1 LSIASAFKSLLGIER
16 KAASSLADASGF
28 YFDLFG
34 ASPTLAG
41 VTVTP
46 YSAMTCAPV
55 ACAVRSIS
63 EPAGSLPLHVYKRL
77 PDGGKEKATD
87 HPLYKIL
94 HEAPNSFTPAAL
106 FRTQLVADAILQPN
120 GAFALINRV
129 DGGKPAEL
137 IRLDPRTAPVS
148 VDSSDL
154 EPTYKLNG
162 REIPGADLI
171 HIPSPA
177 YDQRKGLVGEGRE
190 AIALA
195 LVLERHASR
204 LFGNAARP
212 SGVLSLK
219 GAVTEAT
226 VANAKAAW
234 QASQGGD
241 KSGGTAVLPIDA
253 AWQPLTFNSV
263 DSQFL
268 EMRTYAVAEIAR
280 LFRVPLHMLM
290 QVDRAQPRSIESI
303 QQEFLS
309 QALLPRLK
317 AFEQELE
324 LKLLAQIH
332 RAAARRK
339 ATLRSTT
346 QRKTLPGCLPPG
358 GVSFP
363 GRQGEIL
370 ECPLSLTKPTTPR
383 STSFLRP
390 FWTPTRPGRRIGT
403 LVSVLSLTSR
413 RRRRSIT
420 NPSSR
425 TISVCRRKSF
435 STSENRV

>member
-1 LSIASAFKSLLGIER
+1 MSIASRFKSFLGIET
-16 KAASSLADASGF
+16 KAAPSLANGSGF

-34 ASPTLAG
+34 ATPTLAG

-46 YSAMTCAPV
+46 HSAMTCAPV

-63 EPAGSLPLHVYKRL
+63 EAAGSLPLHVYKKL
-77 PDGGKEKATD
+77 PDGGKEKATE
-87 HPLYKIL
+87 HPLYNLL
-94 HEAPNSFTPAAL
+94 HDAPNSFTPAAL
-106 FRTQLVADAILQPN
+106 FRTQLMADALLQPH
-120 GAFALINRV
+120 GGFALINRV

-137 IRLDPRTAPVS
+137 IRLDPQTQS
-148 VDSSDL
+148 VAVDTSDV

-162 REIPGADLI
+162 REIDGADLI
-171 HIPSPA
+171 HIPTPA
-177 YDQRKGLVGEGRE
+177 YDARKGLVGEGRN

-219 GAVTEAT
+219 GTVTEAT
-226 VANAKAAW
+226 LTNAKAAW
-234 QASQGGD
+234 QSSQGGD
-241 KSGGTAVLPIDA
+241 KAGGTAVLPTDA

-303 QQEFLS
+303 GQEFLS

-317 AFEQELE
+317 SFEQELE
-324 LKLLAQIH
+324 LKLLTPEERDQYAIEFNIDGFARADLLARAQALSATVSARILNPNEARQIGFGLPAYEGGDVFENFNTSSAH
-332 RAAARRK
+332 AGGALNAGNDNQKEAA
-339 ATLRSTT
+339 
-346 QRKTLPGCLPPG
+346 
-358 GVSFP
+358 
-363 GRQGEIL
+363 
-370 ECPLSLTKPTTPR
+370 
-383 STSFLRP
+383 
-390 FWTPTRPGRRIGT
+390 
-403 LVSVLSLTSR
+403 
-413 RRRRSIT
+413 
-420 NPSSR
+420 
-425 TISVCRRKSF
+425 
-435 STSENRV
+435 

>member
-1 LSIASAFKSLLGIER
+1 MLVPALRKFLGLET
-16 KAASSLADASGF
+16 KAAPSLADASGF

-46 YSAMTCAPV
+46 YSAMTCASV

-63 EPAGSLPLHVYKRL
+63 EPAGSLPLHVYRKL
-77 PDGGKEKATD
+77 EDGGKEKATD

-94 HEAPNSFTPAAL
+94 HDAPNSFSPAAL
-106 FRTQLVADAILQPN
+106 FRTQLMADALLQPH
-120 GAFALINRV
+120 GAFAQIIRV
-129 DGGKPAEL
+129 DGGKAAEL
-137 IRLDPRTAPVS
+137 IRLDPRTTPVA
-148 VDSSDL
+148 VDDSDI
-154 EPTYKLNG
+154 EPTYKVDG
-162 REIPGADLI
+162 REIAAADLI

-190 AIALA
+190 VIALA

-204 LFGNAARP
+204 LFGNGARP

-219 GAVTEAT
+219 GNITADALGK
-226 VANAKAAW
+226 AKAAW
-234 QASQGGD
+234 QAAHSGTN
-241 KSGGTAVLPIDA
+241 SGGTAVLPSDA
-253 AWQPLTFNSV
+253 SWQAMTFNSV

-303 QQEFLS
+303 GQEFLS

-324 LKLLAQIH
+324 LKLLTPEERDQYCIEFNVDGFARADLLTRAQAMS
-332 RAAARRK
+332 AA
-339 ATLRSTT
+339 
-346 QRKTLPGCLPPG
+346 
-358 GVSFP
+358 V
-363 GRQGEIL
+363 
-370 ECPLSLTKPTTPR
+370 
-383 STSFLRP
+383 
-390 FWTPTRPGRRIGT
+390 
-403 LVSVLSLTSR
+403 
-413 RRRRSIT
+413 
-420 NPSSR
+420 SSR
-425 TISVCRRKSF
+425 VLNPNEARQMGF
-435 STSENRV
+435 GLPAYEGGDVFENFNTSSAHAGGKLNSNTNEQEAA

>member
-1 LSIASAFKSLLGIER
+1 MCAVLSITTRLKSLLGIET
-16 KAASSLADASGF
+16 KAAPSLADGSGF

-34 ASPTLAG
+34 AVPTLAG
-41 VTVTP
+41 VVVTP
-46 YSAMTCAPV
+46 HSAMSCAPV

-63 EPAGSLPLHVYKRL
+63 EPAGSLPLHVYKKL

-87 HPLYKIL
+87 HPLYDLL
-94 HEAPNSFTPAAL
+94 HDAPNSFAPAAL
-106 FRTQLVADAILQPN
+106 FRTQLMADALLQPH

-129 DGGKPAEL
+129 DAGKPAEL
-137 IRLDPRTAPVS
+137 IRLDPQTQS
-148 VDSSDL
+148 VAVDYSEL

-162 REIPGADLI
+162 RDIDGADLI

-177 YDQRKGLVGEGRE
+177 YDQRRGLVGEGRN
-190 AIALA
+190 AIALG

-219 GAVTEAT
+219 GNATPET
-226 VANAKAAW
+226 VATAKASW

-290 QVDRAQPRSIESI
+290 QADGSTPRSTESI
-303 QQEFLS
+303 GQEFLS

-317 AFEQELE
+317 SFEQELE
-324 LKLLAQIH
+324 LKLLTPEERDQYCIEFNIDGFARADLLARAQ
-332 RAAARRK
+332 ALSATVSARILNPNEAR
-339 ATLRSTT
+339 
-346 QRKTLPGCLPPG
+346 QIGFGLPAYEG
-358 GVSFP
+358 GDVF
-363 GRQGEIL
+363 ENFN
-370 ECPLSLTKPTTPR
+370 
-383 STSFLRP
+383 TSSAHAGGALNA
-390 FWTPTRPGRRIGT
+390 GGANDNQKEA
-403 LVSVLSLTSR
+403 V
-413 RRRRSIT
+413 
-420 NPSSR
+420 
-425 TISVCRRKSF
+425 
-435 STSENRV
+435 

>member
-1 LSIASAFKSLLGIER
+1 MSLSTRLKSLLGIET
-16 KAASSLADASGF
+16 KAAPSFADASGF

-63 EPAGSLPLHVYKRL
+63 EPAGSLPLHLYKRL

-87 HPLYKIL
+87 HPLYKLL
-94 HEAPNSFTPAAL
+94 HDAPNSFAPAAL
-106 FRTQLVADAILQPN
+106 FRTQLMADALLQPH
-120 GAFALINRV
+120 GAFAQIIRV
-129 DGGKPAEL
+129 EGGKAAEL
-137 IRLDPRTAPVS
+137 IRLDPRNTPVA
-148 VDSSDL
+148 VDDSEI
-154 EPTYKLNG
+154 EPTYKVNG
-162 REIPGADLI
+162 REIATADLI
-171 HIPSPA
+171 NIPSPA
-177 YDQRKGLVGEGRE
+177 YDQRKGLVGEGRN

-219 GAVTEAT
+219 GTIAEPTL
-226 VANAKAAW
+226 VAAKAAW

-241 KSGGTAVLPIDA
+241 KAGGTAVLPADA
-253 AWQPLTFNSV
+253 SWQPLTFNSV

-290 QVDRAQPRSIESI
+290 QVDRAQPRSIEAI
-303 QQEFLS
+303 GQEFLS

-317 AFEQELE
+317 SFEQELE
-324 LKLLAQIH
+324 LKLLTPEERDQYCIEFDVDGFARADLATRAQ
-332 RAAARRK
+332 AAN
-339 ATLRSTT
+339 
-346 QRKTLPGCLPPG
+346 
-358 GVSFP
+358 
-363 GRQGEIL
+363 
-370 ECPLSLTKPTTPR
+370 
-383 STSFLRP
+383 
-390 FWTPTRPGRRIGT
+390 T
-403 LVSVLSLTSR
+403 LVSARV
-413 RRRRSIT
+413 T
-420 NPSSR
+420 NPNEARRMFFDDLPAYEGGEVFENFNTSSAHAGGKLNSN
-425 TISVCRRKSF
+425 TN
-435 STSENRV
+435 EQEAA

>member
-1 LSIASAFKSLLGIER
+1 MSIASRFKSLLGIET
-16 KAASSLADASGF
+16 KAAPSLADGSGF

-34 ASPTLAG
+34 ATPTLAG

-46 YSAMTCAPV
+46 HSAMTCAPV

-63 EPAGSLPLHVYKRL
+63 EAAGSLPLHVYKKL

-87 HPLYKIL
+87 HPLYKLL
-94 HEAPNSFTPAAL
+94 HDAPNSFAPAVL
-106 FRTQLVADAILQPN
+106 FRTQLVADALLQPH
-120 GAFALINRV
+120 GGFALINRV

-137 IRLDPRTAPVS
+137 IRLDPQTQS
-148 VDSSDL
+148 VAVDTSDV

-162 REIPGADLI
+162 REIDGADLI
-171 HIPSPA
+171 HIPTPA
-177 YDQRKGLVGEGRE
+177 YDARKGLVGEGRN

-219 GAVTEAT
+219 GTVTEAT
-226 VANAKAAW
+226 LTNAKAAW

-241 KSGGTAVLPIDA
+241 KAGGTAVLPTDA

-280 LFRVPLHMLM
+280 LFRVPLHTLM

-303 QQEFLS
+303 GQEFLS

-317 AFEQELE
+317 SFEQELE
-324 LKLLAQIH
+324 LKLLTPEERDQFAIEFNIDGFARADLLARAQALSATVSARILNPNEARQIGFGLPAYEGGDVFENFNTSSAH
-332 RAAARRK
+332 AGGALNAGGTNDDQKEAA
-339 ATLRSTT
+339 
-346 QRKTLPGCLPPG
+346 
-358 GVSFP
+358 
-363 GRQGEIL
+363 
-370 ECPLSLTKPTTPR
+370 
-383 STSFLRP
+383 
-390 FWTPTRPGRRIGT
+390 
-403 LVSVLSLTSR
+403 
-413 RRRRSIT
+413 
-420 NPSSR
+420 
-425 TISVCRRKSF
+425 
-435 STSENRV
+435 

>member
-1 LSIASAFKSLLGIER
+1 MSITSRLKSFLGFET
-16 KAASSLADASGF
+16 KAAPSLADASGF

-46 YSAMTCAPV
+46 HTAMTCAPV

-63 EPAGSLPLHVYKRL
+63 EAAGSLPLHVYKRL
-77 PDGGKEKATD
+77 PDGGKEKAPE
-87 HPLYKIL
+87 HPLYPLL
-94 HEAPNSFTPAAL
+94 HDAPNSFAPAAL
-106 FRTQLVADAILQPN
+106 FRTQLMADALLQPW
-120 GAFALINRV
+120 GGFAQVVRI

-137 IRLDPRTAPVS
+137 IRLDPRTAPVA
-148 VDSSDL
+148 VDDRDL
-154 EPTYKLNG
+154 EPTYKVDG
-162 REIPGADLI
+162 REIAGADLI

-212 SGVLSLK
+212 SGLLSLK
-219 GAVTEAT
+219 GNITEAT
-226 VANAKAAW
+226 LKAAKAAW
-234 QASQGGD
+234 QASQAGD
-241 KSGGTAVLPIDA
+241 KSGGTAVLPADT

-303 QQEFLS
+303 GQEFLS

-317 AFEQELE
+317 SFEQELE
-324 LKLLAQIH
+324 LKLLTPEERKQFAIEFNVDGFARADLLARAQALSAAVSARILNPNEARDLGFGKPAYEGGDVFENFNTSSAH
-332 RAAARRK
+332 AGGKLNSNTNEQAAA
-339 ATLRSTT
+339 
-346 QRKTLPGCLPPG
+346 
-358 GVSFP
+358 
-363 GRQGEIL
+363 
-370 ECPLSLTKPTTPR
+370 
-383 STSFLRP
+383 
-390 FWTPTRPGRRIGT
+390 
-403 LVSVLSLTSR
+403 
-413 RRRRSIT
+413 
-420 NPSSR
+420 
-425 TISVCRRKSF
+425 
-435 STSENRV
+435 

>member
-1 LSIASAFKSLLGIER
+1 MSFAARLKSFLGIEI
-16 KAASSLADASGF
+16 KAAPSLAEASGY

-63 EPAGSLPLHVYKRL
+63 EAAGSLPLHVYKRL

-87 HPLYKIL
+87 HPLYKLL
-94 HEAPNSFTPAAL
+94 HDAPNSFAPAAL
-106 FRTQLVADAILQPN
+106 FRTQLMADALLQPY
-120 GAFALINRV
+120 GGFAQIVRV
-129 DGGKPAEL
+129 DSKPYEL
-137 IRLDPRTAPVS
+137 LRLDPRLSSIV
-148 VDSSDL
+148 VDYSNF
-154 EPTYKLNG
+154 EPLYVIKADGKNSA
-162 REIPGADLI
+162 REIPAADIL
-171 HIPSPA
+171 HIPTPA
-177 YDQRKGLVGEGRE
+177 YDPTRGLVGEGRE

-219 GAVTEAT
+219 GNMTPDALK
-226 VANAKAAW
+226 NAKLAW

-241 KSGGTAVLPIDA
+241 NAGGTAVVPADA
-253 AWQPLTFNSV
+253 SWQALTFNSV

-290 QVDRAQPRSIESI
+290 QVDRAQPRSVEAIG
-303 QQEFLS
+303 QEFLS

-317 AFEQELE
+317 SFEQELE
-324 LKLLAQIH
+324 LKLLTPEERKQYCIEFNIDGFARADLLARAQALS
-332 RAAARRK
+332 AAVSARILNPNEAR
-339 ATLRSTT
+339 
-346 QRKTLPGCLPPG
+346 QIGFGLPAYTG
-358 GVSFP
+358 GDVF
-363 GRQGEIL
+363 ENFN
-370 ECPLSLTKPTTPR
+370 
-383 STSFLRP
+383 TSSAHAGGKLNGAADDQEP
-390 FWTPTRPGRRIGT
+390 A
-403 LVSVLSLTSR
+403 
-413 RRRRSIT
+413 
-420 NPSSR
+420 
-425 TISVCRRKSF
+425 
-435 STSENRV
+435 

>member
-1 LSIASAFKSLLGIER
+1 MSIASRFKSLLGIET
-16 KAASSLADASGF
+16 KAAPSLADGSGF

-34 ASPTLAG
+34 AAPTLAG

-46 YSAMTCAPV
+46 HSAMTCAPV

-63 EPAGSLPLHVYKRL
+63 EAAGSLPLHIYKKL
-77 PDGGKEKATD
+77 PDGGKEKATE
-87 HPLYKIL
+87 HPLYKLL
-94 HEAPNSFTPAAL
+94 HDAPNSFIPAAL
-106 FRTQLVADAILQPN
+106 FRTQLMADALLQPH
-120 GAFALINRV
+120 GGFALINRV

-137 IRLDPRTAPVS
+137 IRLDPQTQS
-148 VDSSDL
+148 VAVDTSDV

-162 REIPGADLI
+162 REIGGLDLI
-171 HIPSPA
+171 HVPTPA
-177 YDQRKGLVGEGRE
+177 YDARKGLVGEGRN

-219 GAVTEAT
+219 GTVTEAT
-226 VANAKAAW
+226 LTNAKAAW

-241 KSGGTAVLPIDA
+241 KSGGTAVLPTDA

-303 QQEFLS
+303 GQEFLS

-317 AFEQELE
+317 SFEQELE
-324 LKLLAQIH
+324 LKLLTPEERDQYAIEFNIDGFARADLLARAQALSATVSARILNPNEARQIGFGLPAYEGGDVFENFNTSSAH
-332 RAAARRK
+332 AGGALNAGNDNQKEAA
-339 ATLRSTT
+339 
-346 QRKTLPGCLPPG
+346 
-358 GVSFP
+358 
-363 GRQGEIL
+363 
-370 ECPLSLTKPTTPR
+370 
-383 STSFLRP
+383 
-390 FWTPTRPGRRIGT
+390 
-403 LVSVLSLTSR
+403 
-413 RRRRSIT
+413 
-420 NPSSR
+420 
-425 TISVCRRKSF
+425 
-435 STSENRV
+435 

>member
-1 LSIASAFKSLLGIER
+1 MSIASRFKSLLGIEA
-16 KAASSLADASGF
+16 KAAPSLADGSGF

-34 ASPTLAG
+34 ATPTLAG

-63 EPAGSLPLHVYKRL
+63 EPAGSLPLHIYKRL
-77 PDGGKEKATD
+77 ADGGKEKATG
-87 HPLYKIL
+87 HPLYTLL
-94 HEAPNSFTPAAL
+94 HDAPNSFAPAAL
-106 FRTQLVADAILQPN
+106 FRTQLMADALLQPH
-120 GAFALINRV
+120 GAFAQIIRV
-129 DGGKPAEL
+129 DGGKAAEL
-137 IRLDPRTAPVS
+137 IRLDPRSTPVA
-148 VDSSDL
+148 VDDSEI
-154 EPTYKLNG
+154 EPTYKVNG
-162 REIPGADLI
+162 REIAAADLI

-204 LFGNAARP
+204 LFGNMARP

-219 GAVTEAT
+219 GNVTEAT
-226 VANAKAAW
+226 LKAAKAAW

-241 KSGGTAVLPIDA
+241 NGGGTAVIPSDA
-253 AWQPLTFNSV
+253 SWEPRAFNSV
-263 DSQFL
+263 DSQFI

-303 QQEFLS
+303 GQEFLS

-324 LKLLAQIH
+324 LKLLTPEERDQYCIEFNLDGFARADLLTRAQ
-332 RAAARRK
+332 AM
-339 ATLRSTT
+339 STA
-346 QRKTLPGCLPPG
+346 
-358 GVSFP
+358 V
-363 GRQGEIL
+363 
-370 ECPLSLTKPTTPR
+370 
-383 STSFLRP
+383 
-390 FWTPTRPGRRIGT
+390 
-403 LVSVLSLTSR
+403 
-413 RRRRSIT
+413 
-420 NPSSR
+420 SSR
-425 TISVCRRKSF
+425 VLNPNEARQMGF
-435 STSENRV
+435 GLPAYEGGDVFENFNTSSAHAGGKLNSNTNDQEAA

>member
-1 LSIASAFKSLLGIER
+1 MSIASRLKSFLGIET
-16 KAASSLADASGF
+16 KAAPSLADGSGF

-34 ASPTLAG
+34 ATPTLAG

-46 YSAMTCAPV
+46 HSAMTCAPV

-63 EPAGSLPLHVYKRL
+63 EAAGSLPLHVYKKL

-87 HPLYKIL
+87 HPLYKLL
-94 HEAPNSFTPAAL
+94 HDAPNSWAPAAL
-106 FRTQLVADAILQPN
+106 FRTQLMADALLQPH
-120 GAFALINRV
+120 GSFALINRV

-137 IRLDPRTAPVS
+137 IRLDPQTQS
-148 VDSSDL
+148 VTVDTSDV

-162 REIPGADLI
+162 REINGADLV
-171 HIPSPA
+171 HIPTPA
-177 YDQRKGLVGEGRE
+177 YDARKGLVGEGRN

-219 GAVTEAT
+219 GTVTEAALT
-226 VANAKAAW
+226 NAKAAW

-241 KSGGTAVLPIDA
+241 KAGGTAVLPTDA

-303 QQEFLS
+303 GQEFLS

-317 AFEQELE
+317 SFEQELE
-324 LKLLAQIH
+324 LKLLTPEERDQFAIEFNIDGFARADLLARAQALSATVSARILNPNEARQIGFGLPAYEGGDVFENFNTSSAH
-332 RAAARRK
+332 AGGALNAAGASDNQK
-339 ATLRSTT
+339 EAA
-346 QRKTLPGCLPPG
+346 
-358 GVSFP
+358 
-363 GRQGEIL
+363 
-370 ECPLSLTKPTTPR
+370 
-383 STSFLRP
+383 
-390 FWTPTRPGRRIGT
+390 
-403 LVSVLSLTSR
+403 
-413 RRRRSIT
+413 
-420 NPSSR
+420 
-425 TISVCRRKSF
+425 
-435 STSENRV
+435 

>member
-1 LSIASAFKSLLGIER
+1 MSIATRLKSFLRFET
-16 KAASSLADASGF
+16 KAAPSLADASGF

-46 YSAMTCAPV
+46 HTAMTCAPV

-63 EPAGSLPLHVYKRL
+63 EAAGSLPLHVYKRL
-77 PDGGKEKATD
+77 ADGGKEKAPK
-87 HPLYKIL
+87 HSLYSLL
-94 HEAPNSFTPAAL
+94 HDAPNSFAPAAL
-106 FRTQLVADAILQPN
+106 FRTQLMADALLQPW
-120 GAFALINRV
+120 GGFAQIIRV

-137 IRLDPRTAPVS
+137 IRLDPRTAPVA
-148 VDSSDL
+148 VDDRDL
-154 EPTYKLNG
+154 EPTYTVDG
-162 REIPGADLI
+162 REIAGADLV

-177 YDQRKGLVGEGRE
+177 YDQRKGLVGEGRN

-219 GAVTEAT
+219 GTVTEAT
-226 VANAKAAW
+226 LTNAKAAW

-241 KSGGTAVLPIDA
+241 KSGGTAVLPTDA

-303 QQEFLS
+303 GQEFLS

-317 AFEQELE
+317 SFEQELE
-324 LKLLAQIH
+324 LKLLTPEERKQYAIEFNVDGFARADLLARAQALS
-332 RAAARRK
+332 AAVSARILNPNEARDLGFGK
-339 ATLRSTT
+339 PAYE
-346 QRKTLPGCLPPG
+346 G
-358 GVSFP
+358 GDVF
-363 GRQGEIL
+363 ENFN
-370 ECPLSLTKPTTPR
+370 
-383 STSFLRP
+383 TSSAHAGGKLN
-390 FWTPTRPGRRIGT
+390 
-403 LVSVLSLTSR
+403 SN
-413 RRRRSIT
+413 T
-420 NPSSR
+420 N
-425 TISVCRRKSF
+425 
-435 STSENRV
+435 EQEAA